1 MLFVLLNVY
10 CFVIGRLKM
19 KLVEGFYP
27 FSFVEDIGNILV
39 YAVVNVVASDWSPE
53 IFQRHAFMLIVNL
66 HGQTIH

>member
-1 MLFVLLNVY
+1 
-10 CFVIGRLKM
+10 M

-27 FSFVEDIGNILV
+27 FSFVEDIVNILV